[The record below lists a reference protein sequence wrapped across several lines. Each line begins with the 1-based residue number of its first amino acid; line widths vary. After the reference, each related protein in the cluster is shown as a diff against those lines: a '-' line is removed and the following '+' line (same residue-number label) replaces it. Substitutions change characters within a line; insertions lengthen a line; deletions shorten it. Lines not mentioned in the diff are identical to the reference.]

1 MKKNKK
7 ICKHLHL
14 PLQAGSDEVLRAM
27 NRHYDTA
34 KFAALIER
42 VERAVPGVAISTDI
56 IVGFPGETDELFAES
71 LAFVECMN
79 FARMHV
85 FPYSPRRGTPAAAFA
100 AQVPEEVKKER
111 VHRMQALA
119 AKKSEAF
126 HADFLGRTMPVLFET
141 QRESVTDGLTE
152 NYIRVY
158 TDAPV
163 QTGEIYN
170 MHLVQLYRDGIWGEM
185 QNT

>member
-1 MKKNKK
+1 
-7 ICKHLHL
+7 
-14 PLQAGSDEVLRAM
+14 
-27 NRHYDTA
+27 
-34 KFAALIER
+34 
-42 VERAVPGVAISTDI
+42 
-56 IVGFPGETDELFAES
+56 
-71 LAFVECMN
+71 
-79 FARMHV
+79 
-85 FPYSPRRGTPAAAFA
+85 
-100 AQVPEEVKKER
+100 
-111 VHRMQALA
+111 
-119 AKKSEAF
+119 
-126 HADFLGRTMPVLFET
+126 MPVLFET